1 MIIFLRISTHSYSF
15 LFLGGEPVTCKG
27 EFTASGVHKQFGIS
41 FKTPKYPNQ
50 MIKEDVRVQMYLYKP
65 SDKSTS
71 EPVDFWYMAD
81 VSKEENRSPRPGNRR
96 GRHDNN
102 QNEPSSGKFVFHSHL
117 DDFIL

>member
-1 MIIFLRISTHSYSF
+1 
-15 LFLGGEPVTCKG
+15 
-27 EFTASGVHKQFGIS
+27 
-41 FKTPKYPNQ
+41 
-50 MIKEDVRVQMYLYKP
+50 MYLYKP

-102 QNEPSSGKFVFHSHL
+102 QNEPSSGKLFFWRKLIFL
-117 DDFIL
+117 DDLRIDCKYFGSTQIIRNI